1 MWREPA
7 PERSRRA
14 PRKRRQML
22 RVPHPKPRSL
32 PLRVGILTL
41 LPRTR
46 QNGPPFSTATSYRPD
61 SPNGFNTPNP
71 NPLANAIKQSSA
83 HSPRSLQSVIHFEL
97 FFFLFMSPDPFPIP
111 LSFLFCHS
119 DFVVVLSFRLL
130 ASSFR
135 LFALS
140 FRAKSRNLLFPAPI
154 PTIPDL
160 KFSVKVIR
168 HILSLRKTP
177 RFCGKPRHG
186 DARVGRTLLSVAFDS
201 QSVSR
206 RTKSRE
212 VSAEVRTGCE

>member
-32 PLRVGILTL
+32 PLRVGLLTL

-71 NPLANAIKQSSA
+71 SPLASAIKQSSA

-97 FFFLFMSPDPFPIP
+97 FFFLLF
-111 LSFLFCHS
+111 FLFIS
-119 DFVVVLSFRLL
+119 QTRFPFRLPYDLSFRLCCL
-130 ASSFR
+130 VIPSEA
-135 LFALS
+135 
-140 FRAKSRNLLFPAPI
+140 RNQLFPAPT
-154 PTIPDL
+154 PTIPVL

-168 HILSLRKTP
+168 HILRLRKTS
-177 RFCGKPRHG
+177 RFCGKLLA
-186 DARVGRTLLSVAFDS
+186 ARKSSKQGRGTAAL
-201 QSVSR
+201 
-206 RTKSRE
+206 
-212 VSAEVRTGCE
+212 